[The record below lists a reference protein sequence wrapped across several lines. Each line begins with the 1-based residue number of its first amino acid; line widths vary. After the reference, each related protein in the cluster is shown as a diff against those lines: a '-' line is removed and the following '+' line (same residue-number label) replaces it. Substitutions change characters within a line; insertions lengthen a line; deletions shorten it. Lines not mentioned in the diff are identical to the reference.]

1 MINPRLNFITQT
13 SEEKFSKIDKYKKI
27 NKLFYIKINNKI
39 TKLNIIIISKSCNKQ
54 NNIERNK

>member
-13 SEEKFSKIDKYKKI
+13 SEEKFSKIDKYEMI

-39 TKLNIIIISKSCNKQ
+39 TKFKIINISKKFQ
-54 NNIERNK
+54 QAK